1 LFSYVPQVREG
12 ISVNEDETKK
22 LRIKRGLG
30 FALAAI
36 LVVIVILWVAP
47 SVGIREGGKISLSRM
62 QLLYGLVSTVI
73 AVAIYIWGV
82 GKWSRFEPPKNSAVS
97 LSPKASNPAQTP
109 ATRSG
114 QPVQPN
120 AGAPAQTA
128 GTPAAPKGGS

>member
-1 LFSYVPQVREG
+1 
-12 ISVNEDETKK
+12 VNEDDTKK

-36 LVVIVILWVAP
+36 LVAIVILWAAP
-47 SVGIREGGKISLSRM
+47 SVGIREGGTISLSRM

-73 AVAIYIWGV
+73 AVAIYAWGV
-82 GKWSRFEPPKNSAVS
+82 GKWSRFEPPKNSAAS
-97 LSPKASNPAQTP
+97 LSPRASDPAQTP
-109 ATRSG
+109 ARKSG

-120 AGAPAQTA
+120 AAVSAQTA